1 MLIRLLL
8 VLLPISLPL
17 GSYAEETRNEA
28 YRWLEKM
35 HNAVQQ
41 LNYEGTFVYLHNH
54 HMESMRIIHTV
65 EDGVERERLVSLN
78 GAQREVVRSKGEVI
92 CIQPDIKT
100 VLVGKRQS
108 KPGIANIIP
117 FEPGKISAYYDFRVQ
132 GEERIADKNAKVI
145 LVIPKDENRYG
156 HRVSLDMETAL
167 PLRTDLLD
175 NSGKPVSQ
183 IMFTSMKV
191 GPMVQDNT
199 LELVT
204 QEELKNYEWNYQKP
218 MQKHQAGNKS
228 GHSRWVFQSLPDGF
242 RMSLHETR
250 DTGTGGSGVEHF
262 VFTDGLATMSV
273 YIEKAMSKKLFE
285 GGSQMGA
292 IHAFG
297 TNVDGFQIT
306 AVGEVPA
313 QTVKRFAQSVTVQ
326 KTQQE

>member
-1 MLIRLLL
+1 MLQKLILTSLL
-8 VLLPISLPL
+8 IFLPL
-17 GSYAEETRNEA
+17 VSPAEKTRNQA
-28 YRWLEKM
+28 YEWLEKM
-35 HNAVQQ
+35 HGAVQK
-41 LNYEGTFVYLHNH
+41 LNYEGTFVYLHNQ

-65 EDGVERERLVSLN
+65 EDGVERERLISLN

-92 CIQPDIKT
+92 CIQPDIKS
-100 VLVGKRQS
+100 VLVGKRVG
-108 KPGIANIIP
+108 PRGIANILP
-117 FEPGKISAYYDFRVQ
+117 YNPSKISKFYDFRVQ
-132 GEERIADKNAKVI
+132 GEERIADKKAKVI

-175 NSGKPVSQ
+175 STGRPVSQ

-191 GPMVQDNT
+191 GPIIQDNA

-204 QEELKNYEWNYQKP
+204 QEELKKYTWNYQKP
-218 MQKHQAGNKS
+218 MQKQNSS
-228 GHSRWVFQSLPDGF
+228 GGKVSRWVFTSLPDGF
-242 RMSLHETR
+242 RMSLHERR
-250 DTGTGGSGVEHF
+250 DTGSDDSDVEHF

-273 YIEKAMSKKLFE
+273 YIEKAMSEKLFD

-297 TNVDGFQIT
+297 TNINGFQVT

-313 QTVKRFAQSVTVQ
+313 QTVKLFAQSVRA
-326 KTQQE
+326 QQE